1 MFYKLKQPHYALRTS
16 PIIPLISK
24 VKHGLFLCF
33 CRSLGLNGI
42 KVIVKSLGSGFHLPV
57 PGLPRYDL
65 VSKITVVKSK
75 SLQATP
81 RDCLLIHLILK
92 WRPCYFSFIFMLIVH
107 FSSISSAKFSRTRQV
122 SRFSSWLPYICTQQ
136 RDNHVAVAILS
147 KRSQRHFKMW

>member
-1 MFYKLKQPHYALRTS
+1 MFYKLKQPPYALRTS

-24 VKHGLFLCF
+24 VKHCLFLCF

-75 SLQATP
+75 KPLGNPKRLSLDTSYFKVEAM
-81 RDCLLIHLILK
+81 LLFLHIYVNCSLFLDFICK
-92 WRPCYFSFIFMLIVH
+92 IQSNEASFPFFIMVIVH
-107 FSSISSAKFSRTRQV
+107 SHIAKR
-122 SRFSSWLPYICTQQ
+122 
-136 RDNHVAVAILS
+136 
-147 KRSQRHFKMW
+147 

>member
-24 VKHGLFLCF
+24 VKHGLFLCL

-65 VSKITVVKSK
+65 VSKITVVQSK

-81 RDCLLIHLILK
+81 RDCLLIHLTLK

-122 SRFSSWLPYICTQQ
+122 SRFSSWLSYICTQQ
-136 RDNHVAVAILS
+136 RDNHVAVAIFS